1 MYKKIIFNEPEF
13 NRIPN
18 VQISSDAK
26 DLLLKLLQKNPK
38 QRPKILAIRSHPF
51 FNDFDF
57 NELIQLKLPPI
68 FKPDIVNEIFIIT
81 GN

>member
-18 VQISSDAK
+18 IVISSETK

-38 QRPKILAIRSHPF
+38 QRPKIQAIKSHPF
-51 FNDFDF
+51 FNNFDF
-57 NELIQLKLPPI
+57 NDLIQLKMPPI
-68 FKPDIVNEIFIIT
+68 FKPDIVKTIYY
-81 GN
+81 

>member
-13 NRIPN
+13 NRIPSL
-18 VQISSDAK
+18 QIPSDAK

-38 QRPKILAIRSHPF
+38 HRPKIQAIRSHLF
-51 FNDFDF
+51 FKDFDF
-57 NELIQLKLPPI
+57 TELIQLKLPPI
-68 FKPDIVNEIFIIT
+68 FLPDIVKKFNT